1 MKTSFISIETSHH
14 VSRDRISKKIS
25 LSKRKVFFLSTFLL
39 DETKTI
45 ESIFAFSIICF
56 SVFTKSLSTLLLA
69 FDLDLDVFNLMI
81 DLDLFLVLSILF
93 HQLQIW
99 RFLFSRQQWWILAF
113 VLAFVLAIALYLA
126 LYLRQN
132 QLDERRTLSLNSSF
146 HLT

>member
-1 MKTSFISIETSHH
+1 MRTSLISIETSHH
-14 VSRDRISKKIS
+14 VSRDRISKKTF
-25 LSKRKVFFLSTFLL
+25 LSKKKVFFLSTFLL

-56 SVFTKSLSTLLLA
+56 SVSTKSLSTLLLA
-69 FDLDLDVFNLMI
+69 LDLDLVILDLII
-81 DLDLFLVLSILF
+81 DLDFFLVFSILL

-99 RFLFSRQQWWILAF
+99 RFLFSRQQWWILVL
-113 VLAFVLAIALYLA
+113 VLAFVLAIVFYLA

-132 QLDERRTLSLNSSF
+132 QLDERRALSLNSSS